1 MVTGYNLHLNKDT
14 TKFHDYVQIG
24 ETHLNEQKAKVSEDI
39 KKYIIDGIADG
50 TQMEKDW
57 FPQMEAD
64 IFISHSHTDE
74 ELAKGLA
81 GWLYSCFGLT
91 CFIDSCVWGYA
102 DELLELINDEYSD
115 KKDKPSGGC
124 VYDHKK
130 CNTASK
136 HVNTMLTIALHKMID
151 KAEITILLNTN
162 SSIKRYKDVYQQS
175 TYSPWIYSEIVCTE
189 IVRKKPISEYRW
201 EPVLE
206 HNFEKSQ
213 ARNDGFTAA
222 YAVSLDHLE
231 SLDLLKLFEWKN
243 LYDNHNVRY
252 PLDYLYKLTY
262 KKETEKIP
270 VNIAWS

>member
-1 MVTGYNLHLNKDT
+1 MVTGYNLRLNKDT
-14 TKFHDYVQIG
+14 TKFCDYVQIG
-24 ETHLNEQKAKVSEDI
+24 EAHLSEQKAKVSEDI

-50 TQMEKDW
+50 TQIEKDW
-57 FPQMEAD
+57 FPQMKAN
-64 IFISHSHTDE
+64 IFISHSHADE

-162 SSIKRYKDVYQQS
+162 SSIKKYKDVYQQS

-189 IVRKKPISEYRW
+189 IVRKKPISEYRS
-201 EPVLE
+201 ELILE
-206 HNFEKSQ
+206 HKFEKGEE
-213 ARNDGFTAA
+213 RNDGFAA
-222 YAVSLDHLE
+222 MYEVSLEHLE
-231 SLDLLKLFEWKN
+231 SIDMSKLIQWKK
-243 LYDNHNVRY
+243 LYDNHKVRY
-252 PLDYLYKLTY
+252 PLDYLYILTY
-262 KKETEKIP
+262 EKEIKKIP
-270 VNIAWS
+270 VNIAWL